1 MTARNSAPVPA
12 SSGAIDRDLKPENE
26 NALDDVLD
34 IVGAA
39 ALLHVS
45 RDALYDEV
53 GKNAIPHRRIGKLI
67 RFSRTALLR
76 WLDAPT
82 HKDP

>member
-1 MTARNSAPVPA
+1 MKAAAANDQAPDVAP
-12 SSGAIDRDLKPENE
+12 ST
-26 NALDDVLD
+26 DDVLD
-34 IVGAA
+34 IGGASE
-39 ALLHVS
+39 LLHVS
-45 RDALYDEV
+45 RDALYVEV
-53 GKNAIPHRRIGKLI
+53 GRNAIPHRRIGKLI